1 MATIRLDV
9 GNELWVCFRNRLRT
23 SSETSSPKARIAL
36 SSRCGHG
43 RSNRSPRRHG
53 PCGPAPADRFAP
65 RGGKESGAAPFGS
78 RMSGSWISRL
88 APCAAVGSGES
99 ARCGRRTR
107 RPRRT
112 AARPRPLARISC
124 GLAAAPRSV
133 AGPRVTARALVACGS
148 GSRQP
153 RSLRWR
159 ACLSLTQAGDLP
171 AIAREPGQVRAQR
184 SRAHRFICL

>member
-1 MATIRLDV
+1 MLSARP
-9 GNELWVCFRNRLRT
+9 LRT
-23 SSETSSPKARIAL
+23 D
-36 SSRCGHG
+36 SR
-43 RSNRSPRRHG
+43 
-53 PCGPAPADRFAP
+53 
-65 RGGKESGAAPFGS
+65 RGEENNYGAAPFGS

-112 AARPRPLARISC
+112 AARPPPLARISC

-153 RSLRWR
+153 RSLRWC

-171 AIAREPGQVRAQR
+171 AIAREPGQVTAQR
-184 SRAHRFICL
+184 SSAHRFICLFCLRLQIADRIVGESLSLNFRLIVNQPCPVANPRRARRLAAPA